1 MTTAYVE
8 PKRADDFY
16 STPEWRE
23 ARARAINRAGGV
35 CAEHGPS
42 CQVQRFPGDPHRPR
56 AYVDHITEIKDGGD
70 KLDPANLQVL
80 CASAHTAKTHR
91 ARVERQR
98 R

>member
-16 STPEWRE
+16 STPEWK
-23 ARARAINRAGGV
+23 RARATAIERAGGI
-35 CAEHGPS
+35 CAGCGRKPS
-42 CQVQRFPGDPHRPR
+42 RPF
-56 AYVDHITEIKDGGD
+56 VDHITERKDGGAPFD
-70 KLDPANLQVL
+70 QANLQVL
-80 CASAHTAKTHR
+80 CGSCHTAKTHR